1 MTALVLSGSYT
12 ETSRFA
18 SQHKLGYGVRHIVSA
33 EGLAGRRPTSIHIL
47 PSYYDRR
54 DIHATNAAL
63 KKLRRRV
70 AHITPIEYDQI
81 DGVWVVKG
89 TAPLDSSGTSSSLEV
104 VPAPAP
110 DESKDAVPGQIPIEE
125 VIRAMAEPGS
135 LEEVV
140 LESLD
145 AGEITVEDIQEAVG
159 QSPENLTGPE
169 QQAAAALQ
177 ETATDTHLVVTAYDA
192 EPASPVVAPPLPPAD
207 ADADDLPDWLK

>member
-1 MTALVLSGSYT
+1 MRAAKGPTHPNSQGGVGSMTALVLSGSYT

-70 AHITPIEYDQI
+70 AHITPIEYDRI

-89 TAPLDSSGTSSSLEV
+89 AVAESVQESETPAET
-104 VPAPAP
+104 PAPVP

-125 VIRAMAEPGS
+125 AIGETPPS
-135 LEEVV
+135 TPIVV
-140 LESLD
+140 M
-145 AGEITVEDIQEAVG
+145 
-159 QSPENLTGPE
+159 
-169 QQAAAALQ
+169 
-177 ETATDTHLVVTAYDA
+177 YDA
-192 EPASPVVAPPLPPAD
+192 EPASPVAVPPLPPAD

>member
-1 MTALVLSGSYT
+1 MRAAKGPTHPNSQGGVGSMTALVLSGSYT

-70 AHITPIEYDQI
+70 AHITPIEYDRI

-89 TAPLDSSGTSSSLEV
+89 SAPTQETSNPLGES
-104 VPAPAP
+104 PAPVP

-125 VIRAMAEPGS
+125 AVGD
-135 LEEVV
+135 LV
-140 LESLD
+140 L
-145 AGEITVEDIQEAVG
+145 VEDAVIPERVQVAIDVDVAA
-159 QSPENLTGPE
+159 QS
-169 QQAAAALQ
+169 
-177 ETATDTHLVVTAYDA
+177 ATD
-192 EPASPVVAPPLPPAD
+192 
-207 ADADDLPDWLK
+207 DDLPDWLK